1 MMYRSDD
8 PLRDLDR
15 YRDEQ
20 ARKDAAL
27 PHCCECGEPI
37 HDDIYYEIGG
47 KIYCVHCLE
56 EEHMRYTEDYT
67 NDY

>member
-15 YRDEQ
+15 HLDEQ

-27 PHCCECGEPI
+27 PRCCECGEPI

-47 KIYCVHCLE
+47 KI
-56 EEHMRYTEDYT
+56 
-67 NDY
+67 